1 MSNEDPDEEETPC
14 VMKEIVDYRRIKI
27 NPIVENEEYTEEEK
41 KEKLGKELIIIRSK
55 YNTWNG
61 FAKNFAVTSLVAFL
75 TILFSSIKIENYVMY
90 QQVLSI
96 LLIIFLFV
104 AFFQFGMF
112 KSVSIDY
119 EKMKLV
125 EAELEKINSAIQPN
139 PKKISIR
146 ISNCNLVHRSIFGR

>member
-1 MSNEDPDEEETPC
+1 MSNENSDEEEISC
-14 VMKEIVDYRRIKI
+14 VMKEIVDYRRLKI
-27 NPIVENEEYTEEEK
+27 NPIVKNKKYTEEEK

-61 FAKNFAVTSLVAFL
+61 FAKNFIVSVLVAFL
-75 TILFSSIKIENYVMY
+75 TILFSSIKIKDYVMY
-90 QQVLSI
+90 QTILSW

-104 AFFQFGMF
+104 AFFQFGIF

-125 EAELEKINSAIQPN
+125 EAELEKINSAVQPN
-139 PKKISIR
+139 PKKTSIR
-146 ISNCNLVHRSIFGR
+146 IYNRNLARRSVFGR